1 MEYLFSPVS
10 TRMNSFSVDNLN
22 NESLLMQLILFE
34 SNIVRLHKQLSQQ
47 TINGSNF
54 LQSDKLC

>member
-10 TRMNSFSVDNLN
+10 TRMNSFSVENLN
-22 NESLLMQLILFE
+22 NESLLTQLILFE
-34 SNIVRLHKQLSQQ
+34 SNIVRLHKQLRQQ

>member
-1 MEYLFSPVS
+1 
-10 TRMNSFSVDNLN
+10 
-22 NESLLMQLILFE
+22 MQLILFE
-34 SNIVRLHKQLSQQ
+34 SNIVRLHKQLSQE